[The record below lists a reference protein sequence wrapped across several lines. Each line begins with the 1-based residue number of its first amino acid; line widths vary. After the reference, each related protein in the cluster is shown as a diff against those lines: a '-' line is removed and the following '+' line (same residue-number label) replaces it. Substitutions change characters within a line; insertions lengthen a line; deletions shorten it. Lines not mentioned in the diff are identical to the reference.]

1 MPLFGEGEWPLESI
15 ASTFFFHFNVAISN
29 RSHEFTISTPTSPL
43 PFAQPKQN
51 TIETTLPLKTPF
63 VHTLTI
69 NTLEQ
74 LVHVWFQNF
83 LNKLIAKKDS
93 NSSMR
98 VIDKPHPH
106 VGAKQPLKKQKK
118 TLTTNN
124 GKVELTE
131 KEKINS

>member
-1 MPLFGEGEWPLESI
+1 M
-15 ASTFFFHFNVAISN
+15 
-29 RSHEFTISTPTSPL
+29 
-43 PFAQPKQN
+43 
-51 TIETTLPLKTPF
+51 
-63 VHTLTI
+63 
-69 NTLEQ
+69 
-74 LVHVWFQNF
+74 
-83 LNKLIAKKDS
+83 IAKKDS